1 MSNKQRSRIR
11 RAKRSR
17 IKMRELG
24 AVRLSVHRTPQH
36 IYAQI
41 IDSSGQEVL
50 TQASTLDKSLKLKQ
64 TGNKEAAKTVGATI
78 ATRAKDIGISKVAFD
93 RSGYLYH
100 GRIKALADE
109 ARSKGLEF

>member
-1 MSNKQRSRIR
+1 MSSKELARRR
-11 RAKRSR
+11 RAKRTR
-17 IKMRELG
+17 YKMRELN
-24 AVRLSVHRTPQH
+24 AVRLSVHRTSQH
-36 IYAQI
+36 IYAQV
-41 IDSSGQEVL
+41 IDSTGNEVL

-64 TGNKEAAKTVGATI
+64 TGNKDAAKKIGALI

-109 ARSKGLEF
+109 ARKKGLEF